1 MLFLETNSWINNLY
15 AVSVNVCIENILQI
29 WLFKDQAKLTLF
41 IIIFRSMLM
50 QTRHFS
56 DHNKTL
62 RRSHFLRHHWLNQ
75 TSSSCFLCIKVK
87 RNTSTTVITGHFRM
101 VCDHLFILLGDMSST
116 KIILGCILL
125 VQCRISLT
133 CQWYVK
139 LYWSN
144 AVCLTIHYWISLVLC
159 V

>member
-1 MLFLETNSWINNLY
+1 MQFQWMFALRTFCKSDFLKIKLNWHYLLLFLGPCWCKPRY
-15 AVSVNVCIENILQI
+15 
-29 WLFKDQAKLTLF
+29 
-41 IIIFRSMLM
+41 
-50 QTRHFS
+50 FS